1 MSLPFLSICHT
12 GMAGTNQDESGSSDQ
27 SGGLPLSDAA
37 KSAMSA
43 AWGDAQNA
51 IVMAILSNM
60 HAGDADGAQELA
72 CTAVINLMSIFGLT
86 DTIGNEDEVWET
98 LVKHVFPGALDKMW
112 SSQFIPGAIPSAEP
126 FPTTMKDFFFA
137 MCNRYAEASA
147 LKKIYKKN
155 RRLWSKWNERDGG
168 PFGTGPVSAKAPGR
182 SHFYAD
188 QMTQLADGAL
198 LIALGKLETWG
209 PPGPPPPRRQWTVYP
224 SPRSPSTSDDEDAM
238 GED

>member
-1 MSLPFLSICHT
+1 
-12 GMAGTNQDESGSSDQ
+12 MAGTNQDESGPSDE

-60 HAGDADGAQELA
+60 QAGQAEGAQELA
-72 CTAVINLMSIFGLT
+72 CTAVLNLMSIFGLT

-98 LVKHVFPGALDKMW
+98 LVNNVFPKGTFNKMW
-112 SSQFIPGAIPSAEP
+112 SSQFIPDAIPGAEP

-137 MCNRYAEASA
+137 MCNRYAEVSA
-147 LKKIYKKN
+147 LEKIYKKN
-155 RRLWSKWNERDGG
+155 RRDWSKWNERDGG
-168 PFGTGPVSAKAPGR
+168 AFGTGPESAKARAR
-182 SHFYAD
+182 SYFYKNKIE
-188 QMTQLADGAL
+188 QLEDGEL

-224 SPRSPSTSDDEDAM
+224 SPRSPSESDDEDAVE
-238 GED
+238 ED

>member
-1 MSLPFLSICHT
+1 MSLPFLSICPT
-12 GMAGTNQDESGSSDQ
+12 GMAGTNQDESGPSDE

-60 HAGDADGAQELA
+60 HAGQADGAQELA
-72 CTAVINLMSIFGLT
+72 CTAVLNLMSIFGLT

-98 LVKHVFPGALDKMW
+98 LVNNVFPKDTFNKMW
-112 SSQFIPGAIPSAEP
+112 SSQLMPGAEP

-147 LKKIYKKN
+147 VKKIHKKN
-155 RRLWSKWNERDGG
+155 RRLWSKWDERDGG
-168 PFGTGPVSAKAPGR
+168 AFGTGPVSAKARGR
-182 SHFYAD
+182 SYFYAD
-188 QMTQLADGAL
+188 KMAQLEDGAL

-209 PPGPPPPRRQWTVYP
+209 PPDPPPPRRQWTVYP
-224 SPRSPSTSDDEDAM
+224 SPRSPSESDDEDAM